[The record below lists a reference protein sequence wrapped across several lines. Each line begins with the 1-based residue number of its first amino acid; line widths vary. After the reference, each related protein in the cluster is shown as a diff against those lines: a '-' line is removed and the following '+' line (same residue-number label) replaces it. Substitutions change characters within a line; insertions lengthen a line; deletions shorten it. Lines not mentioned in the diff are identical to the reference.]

1 MAHSVFGSEMKTL
14 FGNDVFNLALEQLQS
29 DEESTD
35 TEAGEVEK
43 SIKLKVIRS
52 SWRSRKGIEAFEKFD
67 EFDLQIRKNAKKEKE
82 LRMKGR
88 TKTIEIKNQYLGQAP
103 AWSKA

>member
-43 SIKLKVIRS
+43 SIKLKVIRP
-52 SWRSRKGIEAFEKFD
+52 SWRSRKVDSYIHEYCLD
-67 EFDLQIRKNAKKEKE
+67 IN
-82 LRMKGR
+82 
-88 TKTIEIKNQYLGQAP
+88 TNYYLF
-103 AWSKA
+103 